1 MEKEILQ
8 AKKKA
13 MSILEFKD
21 RTEGELREKLQRAEF
36 SEVAVEEAIAYVKS
50 YHYIDDERYAIRFV
64 EYHMSTRSIQRLR
77 QDLKKRYVPEEY
89 IDLALENIQYNEMEG
104 VTKALQ
110 KVTRSYTQ
118 KPSYEEKQKIIAK
131 LYRKGFQ
138 LDNIHKAYEN
148 WLEDNNF
155 NDY

>member
-13 MSILEFKD
+13 MSILEYKD

-36 SEVAVEEAIAYVKS
+36 SEVAIEEAIAYVKS

-64 EYHMSTRSIQRLR
+64 EYHMDSRSIQRMR

-89 IDLALENIQYNEMEG
+89 IDIALENIQYNEMEA

-110 KVTRSYTQ
+110 KVTKSWEK
-118 KPSYEEKQKIIAK
+118 KPTYEEKQKIIAK
-131 LYRKGFQ
+131 IYRKGFR
-138 LDNIHKAYEN
+138 LDNIQKAYEN
-148 WLEDNNF
+148 WLEDN
-155 NDY
+155 DWKY